1 MEAGR
6 AVRDCHL
13 DEKKTYLI
21 EKLKYRFTLMISRN
35 ILTIKDKATLK
46 AHNIA
51 VIEINDRKNT
61 DLMWTYKLGLNTAY
75 LFTPDQY
82 ILGRWKDFIP
92 KKAIDLMQTY
102 LSGATYEMDTLH
114 KTEQEII
121 DEQVAEKLMRL
132 AN

>member
-1 MEAGR
+1 
-6 AVRDCHL
+6 
-13 DEKKTYLI
+13 
-21 EKLKYRFTLMISRN
+21 MISRD
-35 ILTIKDKATLK
+35 ILTNEDKATLE

-51 VIEINDRKNT
+51 VLEINDRKNT
-61 DLMWTYKLGLNTAY
+61 DLMRMYELDLNAAY

-92 KKAIDLMQTY
+92 KKAVDLMQTY
-102 LSGATYEMDTLH
+102 LSGAIYEMDTLH

-121 DEQVAEKLMRL
+121 DEQVAEQLMRL